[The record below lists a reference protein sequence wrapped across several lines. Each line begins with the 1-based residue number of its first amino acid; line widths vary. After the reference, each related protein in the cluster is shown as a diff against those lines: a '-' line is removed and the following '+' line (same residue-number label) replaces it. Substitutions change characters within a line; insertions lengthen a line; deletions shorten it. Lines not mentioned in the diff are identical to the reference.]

1 MRLRDRSLKPESRN
15 PCPICGA
22 QTTLA
27 ECVPHPLQIQFQIH
41 GYLCDRC
48 GPVKSLVVRAYP
60 PEARQ

>member
-60 PEARQ
+60 EARQ